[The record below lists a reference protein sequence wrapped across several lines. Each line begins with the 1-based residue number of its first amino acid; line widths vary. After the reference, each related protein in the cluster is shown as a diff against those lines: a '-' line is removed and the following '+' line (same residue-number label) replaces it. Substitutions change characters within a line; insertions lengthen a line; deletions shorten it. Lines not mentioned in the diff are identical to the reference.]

1 MADAAF
7 HPYTTKSPHWQDVLD
22 LDVHAPPFHRNPSA
36 WSQRLPIC
44 VLAGIATVIASY
56 MALFQ
61 WGLMASVWDPLFGRG
76 SEIVLQSDVARGLD
90 RWLHVPDAA
99 FGAWGYLSEA
109 VLGLVGSTRRWQYR
123 PWLVILFGIDVIPL
137 GGVSAILVLCQ
148 GFIVGSWCTLCLLTA
163 LISFILIGLA
173 YDEVWASLCYLRH
186 VWRQTRDKRL
196 LWRVFWGFA
205 ATEADRLALAR

>member
-1 MADAAF
+1 MADSGL
-7 HPYTTKSPHWQDVLD
+7 HTYTTTRQHWEDLLD
-22 LDVHAPPFHRNPSA
+22 LDVHAPPFRRNPSA
-36 WSQRLPIC
+36 WSQRLPLC

-61 WGLMASVWDPLFGRG
+61 WGLIVSVWDPLFGPG
-76 SEIVLQSDVARGLD
+76 SEIVLQSTVARSLD
-90 RWLHVPDAA
+90 RWLHIPDAA

-123 PWLVILFGIDVIPL
+123 PWLVLLFGIDVIPL

-163 LISFILIGLA
+163 VISFILIGLA
-173 YDEVWASLCYLRH
+173 YDEVWASLCYLRR
-186 VWRQTRDKRL
+186 VWRRTRDKRL

-205 ATEADRLALAR
+205 STEADRLALER